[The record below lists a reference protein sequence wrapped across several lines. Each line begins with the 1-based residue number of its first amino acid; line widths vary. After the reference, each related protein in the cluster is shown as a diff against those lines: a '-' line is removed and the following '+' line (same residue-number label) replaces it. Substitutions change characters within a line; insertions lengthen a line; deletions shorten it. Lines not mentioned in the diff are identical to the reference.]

1 MDVAVKVNEDEKL
14 AELIAVHLA
23 DNLKPVVQT
32 MVNKAVEDALPGH
45 GMNKGELSAKLKLSL
60 GTDAFERIAYQSGM
74 PRYESGNDG
83 RKKSDK
89 SRDRWYSKA
98 VDKFME
104 TYTED

>member
-1 MDVAVKVNEDEKL
+1 
-14 AELIAVHLA
+14 
-23 DNLKPVVQT
+23 
-32 MVNKAVEDALPGH
+32 
-45 GMNKGELSAKLKLSL
+45 LKLSL

-83 RKKSDK
+83 HKKSDK